1 MYEKIKKGGKVC
13 CNYRFLF
20 YIEKQ
25 AYSLKVFKYDEKTKV
40 FLDKLCQKLTRRGR
54 KVYPMNRV

>member
-1 MYEKIKKGGKVC
+1 MYEKIKKGGKGC

-40 FLDKLCQKLTRRGR
+40 FLAKLCPKLSGRGR
-54 KVYPMNRV
+54 KELPMNRV